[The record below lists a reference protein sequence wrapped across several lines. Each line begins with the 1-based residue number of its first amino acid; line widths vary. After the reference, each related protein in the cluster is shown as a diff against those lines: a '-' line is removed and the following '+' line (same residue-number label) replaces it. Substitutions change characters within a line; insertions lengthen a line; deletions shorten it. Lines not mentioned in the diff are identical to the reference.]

1 MCVGRGST
9 PGIQSARV
17 GLTVPEFGEFRVGQT
32 TGGVGVSSL
41 VGEGVVGGLS
51 VADEEKMHGISLLVS
66 CAHGHQ

>member
-1 MCVGRGST
+1 
-9 PGIQSARV
+9 V